1 MGEVEKDL
9 NYFLREATTAMLL
22 KSLTGARTTTDSDD
36 PPSSEP
42 LTFWLAHWRDLCRLL
57 RRLQRVSR
65 SSQRYGIFASR
76 AFVYSSSQI

>member
-22 KSLTGARTTTDSDD
+22 KLLMGASTTADSNG

-42 LTFWLAHWRDLCRLL
+42 LTTWLAHSRDLCRLL
-57 RRLQRVSR
+57 RRLQSVSR
-65 SSQRYGIFASR
+65 SSQGTGIFASR
-76 AFVYSSSQI
+76 AFVYSSSQS